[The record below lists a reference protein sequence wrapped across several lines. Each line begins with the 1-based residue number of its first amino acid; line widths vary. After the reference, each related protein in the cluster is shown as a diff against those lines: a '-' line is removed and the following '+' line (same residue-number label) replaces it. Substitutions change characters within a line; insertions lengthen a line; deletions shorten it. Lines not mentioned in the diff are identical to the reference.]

1 MRKLFVMGGG
11 GFAMEP
17 DNLLLDKYILSLSVK
32 KNPKICFIGTASGDS
47 ERYINQFQDAYRT
60 LDCDYTYLSLFK
72 PPTRDL
78 RDFIFNQ
85 DIIHIGG
92 GNTKNLLCLWREW
105 KLDSILIDAYKKG
118 IVMTGMSAGMM
129 CWFEDSI
136 TDSFGGALEK
146 IECLGILKGSACP
159 HFDGEENRRPTL
171 IKFIKDGI
179 LNGGIALD
187 DGVGALYID
196 EELIECVSSSKNKNA
211 SHFSSLTAEENQLRV
226 KFLGME

>member
-1 MRKLFVMGGG
+1 MRKLFIMGGG

-47 ERYINQFQDAYRT
+47 EHSINQFQDAYRT

-85 DIIHIGG
+85 DIIHI
-92 GNTKNLLCLWREW
+92 
-105 KLDSILIDAYKKG
+105 
-118 IVMTGMSAGMM
+118 
-129 CWFEDSI
+129 
-136 TDSFGGALEK
+136 GGALEK

-187 DGVGALYID
+187 DGVGALYIN

-211 SHFSSLTAEENQLRV
+211 SHFASLTAEENHLRV
-226 KFLGME
+226 KFLEME